1 MPTTV
6 KGRVANHL
14 VTNAKQWIDSAD
26 LRQFGLSGDRRLREL
41 REEGWSIKTRRNPTT
56 PTQFQHMLSRVPAK
70 KVQAQYI

>member
-1 MPTTV
+1 MATTV

-14 VTNAKQWIDSAD
+14 VTNAKQWIDSAE

-41 REEGWSIKTRRNPTT
+41 RDEGWMIKTRRNPEA

-70 KVQAQYI
+70 KIIAQYA